1 MKSISIFNQMVSMLF
16 VGIMVINSAQAQET
30 SFAVDLMQSMAK
42 SAAGELGS
50 TMMGWVLG
58 SAGATNGDVQVLNE
72 ILNELDTIENTLED
86 IDEELEVL
94 VEAIDQLDC
103 DTWVQNAEPMVNAI
117 SNLWN
122 PYSRRR
128 RSLSTSTGSG
138 STTTSTSNQFYVGL
152 VKEAQQNSITT
163 DAIQSFVDAVL
174 NNDNKGIN
182 QLSIVDYL
190 DDLSRVLI
198 PPAGGS
204 GLIQSCLGLPSVGP
218 SNYPGLTDDA
228 YYNKTAGALIQYY
241 YSIQVQGMTMVVE
254 ASNYQAYLAAGSPLG
269 TTSNITDLPEQIC
282 GNTTQY
288 TNSSGT
294 YVVERNVSSPS
305 RDYY

>member
-1 MKSISIFNQMVSMLF
+1 MVPILL
-16 VGIMVINSAQAQET
+16 VGTMVINAATDSPIVVEAQET

-72 ILNELDTIENTLED
+72 ILNELDTIESTLED

-94 VEAIDQLDC
+94 VEAVDQLDC
-103 DTWVQNAEPMVNAI
+103 DTWIQNAEPMVNAI

-128 RSLSTSTGSG
+128 SLSTSTGNG
-138 STTTSTSNQFYVGL
+138 PTTSNQFYVGL
-152 VKEAQQNSITT
+152 VSEAKQNSITT

-182 QLSIVDYL
+182 QLSIIDYL
-190 DDLSRVLI
+190 DDLSKVLI

-204 GLIQSCLGLPSVGP
+204 GLIKSCLGLSSVGP
-218 SNYPGLTDDA
+218 SNYPGLTDDL
-228 YYNKTAGALIQYY
+228 YYNK
-241 YSIQVQGMTMVVE
+241 V
-254 ASNYQAYLAAGSPLG
+254 
-269 TTSNITDLPEQIC
+269 
-282 GNTTQY
+282 
-288 TNSSGT
+288 
-294 YVVERNVSSPS
+294 R
-305 RDYY
+305 R